1 MSAIDVIAAQTLP
14 IKIWLAW
21 MFAVNFASV
30 FFLRQVAAR
39 WVLAA
44 QVASVVSMQV
54 LLKLYGTGHH
64 ISLPHVVFWTP
75 LLIYLFTQR
84 KSFSNGSAFGVWCV
98 VLCATD
104 FASLALDYAS
114 VIKLL
119 GA

>member
-1 MSAIDVIAAQTLP
+1 
-14 IKIWLAW
+14 
-21 MFAVNFASV
+21 
-30 FFLRQVAAR
+30 
-39 WVLAA
+39 
-44 QVASVVSMQV
+44 MQV

-84 KSFSNGSAFGVWCV
+84 KTFSNWSAYGVWCA

-104 FASLALDYAS
+104 FTSLVLDYAS

-119 GA
+119 VR

>member
-1 MSAIDVIAAQTLP
+1 MSAFDVIAAQTAP
-14 IKIWLAW
+14 VKAWLAW

-30 FFLRQVAAR
+30 FFLRHVAAR

-44 QVASVVSMQV
+44 QVANVVSMQA
-54 LLKLYGTGHH
+54 LLKLYGTGRH

-84 KSFSNGSAFGVWCV
+84 KSFSNWSAFGVWCV

-104 FASLALDYAS
+104 IASLVLDYAA
-114 VIKLL
+114 VIRLL
-119 GA
+119 VG